1 MKYFKN
7 ILKSTTILGV
17 GITLFSCGN
26 EHSVLQNLAPAD
38 GAKIR
43 FVHAAVDVGNV
54 EVSVND
60 KKFTGVL
67 TISPAAPGTIAY
79 GGGYPVLGTA
89 NTEYARMPAG
99 TNKIKVTAVATAT
112 TPEVSISGEI
122 KAENDKSYSIF
133 AVGQAPN
140 VSPLVLTDNIP
151 QPSGTNFFVRLVNL
165 VPNSTTAELSLAGN
179 LVVKDIAFKGG
190 EAFITLPIPNY
201 TLGTVFTGYS
211 VKVNGENLPS
221 VTLNSTSNITNIIPG
236 RVITIFV
243 RGLVGGTGAKAP
255 VMNWYYNK

>member
-7 ILKSTTILGV
+7 IIQSTIVFGV

-26 EHSVLQNLAPAD
+26 EHSVLQNLTPAE
-38 GAKIR
+38 GAKVR

-54 EVSVND
+54 ELSVND
-60 KKFTGVL
+60 KKFTGLL
-67 TISPAAPGTIAY
+67 TISPAVPGTIAY

-99 TNKIKVTAVATAT
+99 TNKIKVTAVGT
-112 TPEVSISGEI
+112 TPEVSITGEV

-140 VSPLVLTDNIP
+140 VSPLVLNDNIP
-151 QPSGTNFFVRLVNL
+151 QPSGTSFFVRLVNL

-179 LVVKDIAFKGG
+179 LVVKDIPFKGG

-211 VKVNGENLPS
+211 VTVNGDKIPS
-221 VTLNSTSNITNIIPG
+221 ITLNSASNITNIIPG